1 MALYDYYCE
10 ANGRTVEVRHGMDD
24 AIATW
29 GELCETAGVDAGDT
43 NPGASVVK
51 KMGAPV
57 PITGGSSGSGQVPCG
72 PSCGCAFDG

>member
-24 AIATW
+24 TIATW
-29 GELCETAGVDAGDT
+29 GELCQAAGVDVDDT
-43 NPGASVVK
+43 KPSAPVVK
-51 KMGAPV
+51 KMSAPV
-57 PITGGSSGSGQVPCG
+57 PITGRSNGSGQAPCG

>member
-10 ANGRTVEVRHGMDD
+10 VNGSTVEVRHGMDEMLH
-24 AIATW
+24 TW
-29 GELCETAGVDAGDT
+29 GELCETAGVESGDT
-43 NPGASVVK
+43 PPDAPVVR

-57 PITGGSSGSGQVPCG
+57 PITGGSKGGGPAPCG